1 MHGFAGIV
9 PMQCRVK
16 KGSFVV
22 HFYNLY
28 SLMMIQSNSENNG
41 LIILFSQIYDRYYNR
56 KSWDKVSLQKD
67 SGRM

>member
-1 MHGFAGIV
+1 MVNSNTETTKDNNFRVILEVYLATVDMHGFAGIV

-28 SLMMIQSNSENNG
+28 SMIMIQSST
-41 LIILFSQIYDRYYNR
+41 
-56 KSWDKVSLQKD
+56 
-67 SGRM
+67 